1 MPEENGI
8 YKLTHT
14 NRVSHH
20 RSDNPD
26 SMEVAVRK
34 ALKQFFPSFMCI
46 TLPTPSADTEV
57 MRAIA
62 TKGKKLTSLFNQRV
76 DELIAFLKT
85 KVEPKQVFS
94 NAGSP
99 CDGQTFAKLVQ
110 QVAKAVNDPNSIP
123 ALDNMWKLVVQSRCR
138 DVQEKLISEYCTT
151 IKTRYEIASKG
162 GPLEEEIESS
172 QEHQCASVIGIHN
185 QLWTEIKEMLC
196 NEIGP
201 LFSVSVSEECTLE
214 SVTDQL
220 EKQLVQFQ
228 LQTSN
233 AWCQKS
239 QWRSSLYNNC

>member
-62 TKGKKLTSLFNQRV
+62 TKGKKLISLFNQRV

-85 KVEPKQVFS
+85 NVKPKQVFS
-94 NAGSP
+94 NAGAP
-99 CDGQTFAKLVQ
+99 CDGQTFATLLQ
-110 QVAKAVNDPNSIP
+110 EVAKA
-123 ALDNMWKLVVQSRCR
+123 
-138 DVQEKLISEYCTT
+138 
-151 IKTRYEIASKG
+151 
-162 GPLEEEIESS
+162 
-172 QEHQCASVIGIHN
+172 
-185 QLWTEIKEMLC
+185 
-196 NEIGP
+196 
-201 LFSVSVSEECTLE
+201 
-214 SVTDQL
+214 
-220 EKQLVQFQ
+220 
-228 LQTSN
+228 
-233 AWCQKS
+233 CQ
-239 QWRSSLYNNC
+239 